1 VACRVRV
8 ELLASCEKQPRFSFQ
23 PVTQSVPLRNSS
35 SLGRCALRSCCV
47 EHHKLFCQH
56 ELSQHQMESLRPKFT
71 RSRAWL
77 CCAGGILV
85 GFVIAAV
92 VAATVLGA
100 KAPGPETLQTV
111 SQSSAFQ
118 QHSQHTPSL
127 LSVMADANACCAA
140 SPCLI
145 SLPTATLTAHNFFTK
160 PRGTFVSRACAF
172 TQPCGIHIQT
182 CFCLAAWCCYWLLTA
197 DQRDLPG

>member
-85 GFVIAAV
+85 GF
-92 VAATVLGA
+92 
-100 KAPGPETLQTV
+100 V